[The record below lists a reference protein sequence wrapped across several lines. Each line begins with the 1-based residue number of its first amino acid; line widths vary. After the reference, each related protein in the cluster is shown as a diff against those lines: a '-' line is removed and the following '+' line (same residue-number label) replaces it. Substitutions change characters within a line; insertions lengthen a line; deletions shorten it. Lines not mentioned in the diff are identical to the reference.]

1 MVAEA
6 TATVTPTAPVR
17 SIRALLT
24 AGEPVSDVGSVF
36 SRMYA
41 DGLALQGRNPD
52 RVDFGQ
58 EPLILHG
65 GSRYPLHAGQREAW
79 ESDSAHVAAIAGSQ
93 AGKTCIGPYWVLR
106 ELQRAGGGDFLVVGP
121 TFPLMDRKL
130 VPECKL
136 VWESQYRLGE
146 YKFGRRCF
154 EFSAEGLRRLGV
166 PRAAVFFGFAEDPD
180 SLESMTAVG
189 CWRDE
194 TGQSKFTRAAAEAI
208 DRRLAIATKS
218 GFGRI
223 LDTTTPY
230 EAGGWYQTD
239 VWDKR
244 GTDKKILH
252 VVSYRSEDNP
262 TFPKGYVDAQR
273 AKGMPEWR
281 VQMMYYGQYTRPAGA
296 VYDNFD
302 RKRHVV
308 PHFWVPPTWRRYYGI
323 DFGQVHTAVVC
334 AAEHP
339 TEKDTEGNPVLYVYH
354 EHFPNKASYTHQHVK
369 SLKAAEDAIEYEFR
383 RHDPSFRGVRGH
395 VRGIGGSRGE
405 KDPRWEWT
413 ASGITVEEPWVK
425 DVETGID
432 RVYAVLSRGGVKVM
446 DSCVR
451 TISQLESYSW
461 ELDDAGEPVP
471 GKIKDKNAQHL
482 ADSVRYVLCQ
492 LRPNSLDEPTLT
504 RTMHFGESGPCVSDD
519 EDEWAR

>member
-1 MVAEA
+1 M
-6 TATVTPTAPVR
+6 
-17 SIRALLT
+17 SN
-24 AGEPVSDVGSVF
+24 VSEVF
-36 SRMYA
+36 AKIYA
-41 DGLALQGRNPD
+41 DGLARQGRNPD
-52 RVDFGQ
+52 RIDFEQ
-58 EPLILHG
+58 EPVIEFMG
-65 GSRYPLHAGQREAW
+65 KPCPLHEGQKKVWASTKR
-79 ESDSAHVAAIAGSQ
+79 HVAAIAGRQS
-93 AGKTCIGPYWVLR
+93 GKTALLPYLALR
-106 ELQRAGGGDFLVVGP
+106 EIQRCGGGDGLIVGP
-121 TFPLMDRKL
+121 TFPLMDRRL
-130 VPECKL
+130 VPECER
-136 VWESQYRLGE
+136 VWKGKYGLGE
-146 YKFGRRCF
+146 YKVGRRTF
-154 EFSAEGLRRLGV
+154 EFSAEGLRKLGV
-166 PRAAVFFGFAEDPD
+166 PQAVVYFGFAEDPE
-180 SLESMTAVG
+180 SLESMQAMW
-189 CWRDE
+189 CCRDE
-194 TGQSKFTRAAAEAI
+194 TGQSKFSRAAAEAI
-208 DRRLAIATKS
+208 DGRLSVAMGM

-223 LDTTTPY
+223 FDSTTPY
-230 EAGGWYQTD
+230 AAGGDWFQKD
-239 VWDKR
+239 VWDQR
-244 GTDKKILH
+244 FTNPDLD
-252 VVSYRSEDNP
+252 VVSYKSTDNP
-262 TFPKGYVDAQR
+262 SFSVEVFENLR
-273 AKGMPEWR
+273 AKLPAWKFS
-281 VQMMYYGQYTRPAGA
+281 MMYEGQYTRPAGA

-302 RKRHVV
+302 RNVHVV
-308 PHFWVPPTWRRYYGI
+308 PHFWVPPDWKRYYGI

-334 AAEHP
+334 LAEHP
-339 TEKDTEGNPVLYVYH
+339 TEKDAENYPVLYAYH
-354 EHFPNKASYTHQHVK
+354 EHFPNRASYTHQHVK
-369 SLKAAEDAIEYEFR
+369 SLKSAEDAIEYEFR